1 VTRKD
6 RKNDEPVAAT
16 GADMSDKKR
25 KRKRDTQASSDK
37 RPPKLRSLASE
48 PRGRKGKAKK
58 RRKRE
63 AADEQTSL
71 PIAPAA
77 ADAPATADSVA
88 PADRPDTMP
97 AAPSHPVGHGATTIP
112 LAPER
117 PSAPAPGT
125 TTLPVTLDPSS
136 ARYAAVTPLPVL
148 SQRKLDAEG
157 ESYELTAD
165 GYELTADGDDLEASS
180 ADVPELGIGG
190 RVVAPHVRFE
200 DDALENFRPTAI
212 PSGDV
217 AAQIRALEARLDGL
231 IQGAAR
237 SDPHASLGPLPVE
250 GTDAEGEREPVQS
263 AESIAVE
270 SAAELAD
277 SRYFVE
283 KWGRKGLRSRAEEV
297 DEFGLDRSFET
308 RLRPVLDFIYQ
319 RYFRIQTEGI
329 TNVPSEGRAVV
340 VGNHSGS
347 IPIDGLMLRT
357 ALRLDHPA
365 SRDLRWL
372 AEDFLFYLP
381 FAGVFMN
388 RAGAVRACQ
397 ENAERLLSRDNLI
410 AVFPEGVQGI
420 RKLFRDRYRL
430 QRFGRGGYIR
440 LCLRT
445 RAPLIPCAIIGGEES
460 SPLLYRFDAIAD
472 LLRVPYLPVTPTFP
486 ALGALGLVPAPTKWR
501 IKFGEPIAFDNYGP
515 EAADDDLLVGRL
527 SDRVRSTIQSM
538 LDSGLQ
544 KRKSIWF

>member
-1 VTRKD
+1 MTRKD
-6 RKNDEPVAAT
+6 KKQEKQALRRSTTDRDE
-16 GADMSDKKR
+16 KKR
-25 KRKRDTQASSDK
+25 KGKRKADGTADVRARSRSEA
-37 RPPKLRSLASE
+37 PK
-48 PRGRKGKAKK
+48 PRGSDGKSKK
-58 RRKRE
+58 RQKRS
-63 AADEQTSL
+63 AL
-71 PIAPAA
+71 
-77 ADAPATADSVA
+77 DAPAPVEVTA
-88 PADRPDTMP
+88 
-97 AAPSHPVGHGATTIP
+97 
-112 LAPER
+112 
-117 PSAPAPGT
+117 
-125 TTLPVTLDPSS
+125 PVTPPSGS
-136 ARYAAVTPLPVL
+136 AI
-148 SQRKLDAEG
+148 DAEILPHVG
-157 ESYELTAD
+157 LDSS
-165 GYELTADGDDLEASS
+165 YELTADGDDFEALS
-180 ADVPELGIGG
+180 ADAPELGIGS

-200 DDALENFRPTAI
+200 DEQDDAFESFPATVT

-217 AAQIRALEARLDGL
+217 EDQIRALEARLDGL
-231 IQGAAR
+231 IQ
-237 SDPHASLGPLPVE
+237 HASRPDNVVPLAVPPAPTVE
-250 GTDAEGEREPVQS
+250 AELEREPPS
-263 AESIAVE
+263 AEAIAVE
-270 SAAELAD
+270 SAAELAG
-277 SRYFVE
+277 SQYYVQ

-297 DEFGLDRSFET
+297 DEFGLDRSFDAK
-308 RLRPVLDFIYQ
+308 LRPVLDFIYR

-329 TNVPSEGRAVV
+329 ENVPSEGRAVV

-357 ALRLDHPA
+357 ALRTDHPA

-445 RAPLIPCAIIGGEES
+445 RAPLIPCAIIGGEEA
-460 SPLLYRFDAIAD
+460 SPLLYRFDALAD
-472 LLRVPYLPVTPTFP
+472 LLRIPYLPVTPTFP

-501 IKFGEPIAFDNYGP
+501 IKFGEPIQFDNYGP

-527 SDRVRSTIQSM
+527 SERVRTTIQSM
-538 LDSGLQ
+538 LENGLQ
-544 KRKSIWF
+544 KRRSVWF

>member
-1 VTRKD
+1 MTKEKKKQAPRK
-6 RKNDEPVAAT
+6 AT
-16 GADMSDKKR
+16 EHDMPSEKKR
-25 KRKRDTQASSDK
+25 KRQRDAQSAGEKRT
-37 RPPKLRSLASE
+37 PKPRSVAPE

-58 RRKRE
+58 RRRRE
-63 AADEQTSL
+63 GGDEPASGVSVTPVAA
-71 PIAPAA
+71 APAA
-77 ADAPATADSVA
+77 SP
-88 PADRPDTMP
+88 PPPP
-97 AAPSHPVGHGATTIP
+97 AAVPFNAQV
-112 LAPER
+112 LAEVEIDGG
-117 PSAPAPGT
+117 S
-125 TTLPVTLDPSS
+125 D
-136 ARYAAVTPLPVL
+136 
-148 SQRKLDAEG
+148 
-157 ESYELTAD
+157 LTAD
-165 GYELTADGDDLEASS
+165 DDLDALS
-180 ADVPELGIGG
+180 AAAPELGIGD
-190 RVVAPHVRFE
+190 RVVGPHERFE
-200 DDALENFRPTAI
+200 DALETYRPAPFAT
-212 PSGDV
+212 GDV
-217 AAQIRALEARLDGL
+217 EDQIRALEVRLDGL

-237 SDPHASLGPLPVE
+237 SEPS
-250 GTDAEGEREPVQS
+250 TSQAEPAPTTARTTELELEREVSLS
-263 AESIAVE
+263 AEAIAME

-277 SRYFVE
+277 NHYYID

-308 RLRPVLDFIYQ
+308 RLRPVLDFIYR

-329 TNVPSEGRAVV
+329 ANVPAEGRAVV

-357 ALRLDHPA
+357 ALRVDHPA
-365 SRDLRWL
+365 GRDLRWL

-381 FAGVFMN
+381 FAGVLMN

-397 ENAERLLSRDNLI
+397 ENAERLLARDNLI

-460 SPLLYRFDAIAD
+460 SPLLYRFDALAD
-472 LLRVPYLPVTPTFP
+472 LLRVPYLPLTPTFP
-486 ALGALGLVPAPTKWR
+486 ALGALGLLPAPTKWR

-538 LDSGLQ
+538 LDTGLQ
-544 KRKSIWF
+544 KRRSIWF

>member
-6 RKNDEPVAAT
+6 KKQDKLAARGAAT
-16 GADMSDKKR
+16 TRDDDKNQRKR
-25 KRKRDTQASSDK
+25 KRKADGVTEARA
-37 RPPKLRSLASE
+37 LRARSE
-48 PRGRKGKAKK
+48 APQPRGSKGKSKK
-58 RRKRE
+58 RKKRSE
-63 AADEQTSL
+63 GDV
-71 PIAPAA
+71 
-77 ADAPATADSVA
+77 AT
-88 PADRPDTMP
+88 
-97 AAPSHPVGHGATTIP
+97 
-112 LAPER
+112 PE
-117 PSAPAPGT
+117 SQAN
-125 TTLPVTLDPSS
+125 V
-136 ARYAAVTPLPVL
+136 AVTPAPPVVDAQVLPHVN
-148 SQRKLDAEG
+148 LD
-157 ESYELTAD
+157 SS
-165 GYELTADGDDLEASS
+165 YELTADGDDMEALS
-180 ADVPELGIGG
+180 ADAPELGLGA
-190 RVVAPHVRFE
+190 RVVPPHIRFE
-200 DDALENFRPTAI
+200 EDALESFHPTAA
-212 PSGDV
+212 SSDDV
-217 AAQIRALEARLDGL
+217 EDQIRALEARLDGL
-231 IQGAAR
+231 IQGASRPDNPA
-237 SDPHASLGPLPVE
+237 PLAVAPAPALE
-250 GTDAEGEREPVQS
+250 LDGERDLTS
-263 AESIAVE
+263 AEAIAVE
-270 SAAELAD
+270 SAAELAGSD
-277 SRYFVE
+277 YYVQ

-297 DEFGLDRSFET
+297 DEFGLDRSFDAK
-308 RLRPVLDFIYQ
+308 LRPVLDFIYR

-329 TNVPSEGRAVV
+329 ENVPSEGRAVV

-357 ALRLDHPA
+357 ALRTDHPA

-445 RAPLIPCAIIGGEES
+445 RAPLIPCAIIGGEEA
-460 SPLLYRFDAIAD
+460 SPLLYRFDTLAD
-472 LLRVPYLPVTPTFP
+472 LLRIPYLPVTPTFP

-527 SDRVRSTIQSM
+527 SERVRSTIQSM
-538 LDSGLQ
+538 LETGLK
-544 KRKSIWF
+544 KRRSVWF

>member
-6 RKNDEPVAAT
+6 KKQ
-16 GADMSDKKR
+16 DKPASRRASTTRDDDKGTRKR
-25 KRKRDTQASSDK
+25 KRKADTAEARALRTRSEA
-37 RPPKLRSLASE
+37 PK
-48 PRGRKGKAKK
+48 PRGAKGKSKK
-58 RRKRE
+58 RKKHS
-63 AADEQTSL
+63 TK
-71 PIAPAA
+71 
-77 ADAPATADSVA
+77 V
-88 PADRPDTMP
+88 
-97 AAPSHPVGHGATTIP
+97 AAPETQSHVTA
-112 LAPER
+112 LPE
-117 PSAPAPGT
+117 PPPALVDAQV
-125 TTLPVTLDPSS
+125 LPHVDLDSS
-136 ARYAAVTPLPVL
+136 
-148 SQRKLDAEG
+148 
-157 ESYELTAD
+157 
-165 GYELTADGDDLEASS
+165 YELTADGDDLDALSEDA
-180 ADVPELGIGG
+180 PELGIGS
-190 RVVAPHVRFE
+190 RVVAPNVRFE
-200 DDALENFRPTAI
+200 DDALESFH
-212 PSGDV
+212 PSARTDGDV
-217 AAQIRALEARLDGL
+217 EDQIRALEARLDGL
-231 IQGAAR
+231 IQGASR
-237 SDPHASLGPLPVE
+237 PDNPPPLTPSPTLTLAPE
-250 GTDAEGEREPVQS
+250 LEIEPLNVS
-263 AESIAVE
+263 AETIAVE
-270 SAAELAD
+270 SAAELAG
-277 SRYFVE
+277 SQYYVQ

-297 DEFGLDRSFET
+297 DEFGLDRSFDAK
-308 RLRPVLDFIYQ
+308 LRPVLDFIYK

-329 TNVPSEGRAVV
+329 ENVPSEGRAVV

-357 ALRLDHPA
+357 ALRTDHPA

-445 RAPLIPCAIIGGEES
+445 RAPLIPCAIIGGEEA
-460 SPLLYRFDAIAD
+460 SPLLYRFDTLAD
-472 LLRVPYLPVTPTFP
+472 LLRIPYLPVTPTFP

-527 SDRVRSTIQSM
+527 SERVRTTIQSM
-538 LDSGLQ
+538 LETGLK
-544 KRKSIWF
+544 KRRSVWF